1 MRFLCFSLVFFY
13 QLNNIAWSLEFEAG
27 IKEVERNNPE
37 LNSAIKVLESAKFQ
51 EKASF
56 SNFFPKVTANLGTN
70 YGTTSVYTDAQR
82 SNSLSVAA
90 TENIFSGFS
99 DLAKMNQAQYTRA
112 GLEAILIST
121 KARISYE
128 YKSAYVSLLFAQKY
142 IKLTNDILKRRE
154 ANLRLVQLRFESG
167 RENIGSLHLSKA
179 YLAQAKYD
187 HLIATNNLSVAQ
199 AGLRKVLGKEDNE
212 EEKLEATTEIP
223 VTSPTVYLVILNY
236 KNLSLNNPDYQKAI
250 ADENFSKENITLLRS
265 SFYPSLN
272 LSQTAGKSNR
282 NNGAWSDTWSIGAE
296 LSFPL
301 FSGGKDYFNL
311 KSSHESFRSAVLLK
325 KNILD
330 TNFVKLKDTFTKY
343 LEIVEKLEVDAL
355 FVEAGTSR
363 ARIAK
368 EKYNNGLLTFDEWDI
383 IENDLITRQK
393 TLVQTERDRVIAEAL
408 WEQVQGRGVIK

>member
-1 MRFLCFSLVFFY
+1 
-13 QLNNIAWSLEFEAG
+13 
-27 IKEVERNNPE
+27 
-37 LNSAIKVLESAKFQ
+37 
-51 EKASF
+51 
-56 SNFFPKVTANLGTN
+56 
-70 YGTTSVYTDAQR
+70 
-82 SNSLSVAA
+82 
-90 TENIFSGFS
+90 
-99 DLAKMNQAQYTRA
+99 
-112 GLEAILIST
+112 
-121 KARISYE
+121 
-128 YKSAYVSLLFAQKY
+128 
-142 IKLTNDILKRRE
+142 
-154 ANLRLVQLRFESG
+154 
-167 RENIGSLHLSKA
+167 
-179 YLAQAKYD
+179 
-187 HLIATNNLSVAQ
+187 
-199 AGLRKVLGKEDNE
+199 
-212 EEKLEATTEIP
+212 
-223 VTSPTVYLVILNY
+223 VILNY